1 MSNENGTGNP
11 SLIVYETKSG
21 IVCHIEVIN
30 IATLRAIK
38 NRAQEVYPY
47 PDKADYPVTL
57 QGSFISEEL
66 KKAAEIEA
74 ADSNPEY
81 QKACRAVDLER
92 DTFENGAI
100 LEIAVRFVR
109 QHNPGETALYYTAD
123 ELVNHFAGKLL
134 KLRKFADLPED
145 DYEAVVWHCVFNGN
159 RLIPHRESGALTST
173 DWDFAYVKQ
182 LAIQQIPLSHSE
194 VMAGIR
200 YFQYPV
206 PGKST

>member
-1 MSNENGTGNP
+1 MTNENGTGNP

-21 IVCHIEVIN
+21 VVCHIQPLN

-38 NRAQEVYPY
+38 LRASELYPY

-57 QGSFISEEL
+57 QGSFVTAEAQ
-66 KKAAEIEA
+66 KAAEIEA

-81 QKACRAVDLER
+81 QKACRLIDIDR
-92 DTFENGAI
+92 DAFENVAI
-100 LEIAVRFVR
+100 LDIAVKFVKR
-109 QHNPGETALYYTAD
+109 HESGQSPEYYTGS
-123 ELVNHFAGKLL
+123 ELEDRFAGQLL
-134 KLRKFADLPED
+134 KLRKYADLPKN

-159 RLIPHRESGALTST
+159 RLIPHRESGALTAVDS
-173 DWDFAYVKQ
+173 DFAYVKQ

-206 PGKST
+206 PGKPA